1 MNEQSLQQ
9 YIGCTLSYV
18 QQQLQKQN
26 ISYTVEY
33 ATSDKSKHR
42 DTLLVVQVK
51 QQGPSSVR
59 LVVSEFRLQI

>member
-18 QQQLQKQN
+18 QQQLQKQK

-59 LVVSEFRLQI
+59 LVVGEFRLQI

>member
-33 ATSDKSKHR
+33 VTSDKSNHR

-59 LVVSEFRLQI
+59 LVVGEFRLQI

>member
-33 ATSDKSKHR
+33 ATSDKSKYR

-59 LVVSEFRLQI
+59 LVVGEFRLQI